1 MVTKKYS
8 TEIAG
13 RKLEVE
19 FSDLAMHASGS
30 VLVRYGKTVIFA
42 AATMSKEA
50 RTGIDYFPLSVNYEE
65 KFYAAGQ
72 ILGSRFMKRE
82 GKPSDEAVLTGRLI
96 DRTLRPLFSN
106 KLRNEVQIVI
116 MPLSID
122 GENDPDVPSI
132 IAASLALA
140 TSDIPWAGPVSPLR
154 LGLNGKKV
162 VFNPTNIEREESA
175 LDLVACAK
183 EGKINMIEAGAKE
196 VAEED
201 IMAALK
207 EAMPEFEKI
216 EKFQKE
222 IIVKE
227 GKEKLE
233 IKLPDE
239 PEGLAEAFNK
249 HIKGRLEDYIY
260 ISEKAVRNTRL
271 SELKKEWTDW
281 TNENF
286 GEDSL
291 LFADDIYEKA
301 INDIVHK
308 NIIEH
313 EKRPDTR
320 KLNELRDLY
329 AKAGALERVHG
340 SGIFYRGET
349 HILSVATLGAPGDVQ
364 LIEGMEIQTKKRFMH
379 HYNFPPF
386 STGETGRM
394 GSPGRREIGHGALA
408 ERALEAVIPPK
419 EIFPYTIRLVSEA
432 MSSNGSTSMGSVC
445 ASTLALMDAG
455 VPIKEP
461 VAGIAMG
468 LMMGSDSGGENKYKV
483 LTDIQGPEDHHGDMD
498 FKAAGTKNGI
508 SAIQMDVKVEGV
520 TLEILS
526 ETLRNAKEARIKII
540 EVLLKEIA
548 KPRENVSPNAP
559 KIITISI
566 NPDKIRDVVGPGGKT
581 INKIIDETGAEIDI
595 EQTGEIFIT
604 GRNQE
609 SAEKAA
615 EAIRSITREYEVGEE
630 FMGKVSRIFE
640 FGAMVEIGP
649 KQDGLVHVSELASYR
664 VNKVRDVVNIGDEVP
679 VKIISIDEL
688 GRINLSIKQ
697 SSQYSEKQN
706 KK

>member
-1 MVTKKYS
+1 MKVKKYQ

-13 RKLEVE
+13 RPLEVE

-42 AATMSKEA
+42 AATISKEA

-122 GENDPDVPSI
+122 GQNDPDVPSI

-154 LGLNGKKV
+154 LGLDGKKV
-162 VFNPTNIEREESA
+162 IFNPTNAERENSP
-175 LDLVACAK
+175 LDFVACAK

-201 IMAALK
+201 IMSALK
-207 EAMPEFEKI
+207 EAMSEFEKI

-222 IIVKE
+222 IISKE

-233 IKLPDE
+233 IKLPEE
-239 PEGLAEAFNK
+239 PEKLAEAFNK
-249 HIKGRLEDYIY
+249 NIKGRLEDYIY

-271 SELKKEWTDW
+271 GELKKEWTDW

-291 LFADDIYEKA
+291 LFADDIYEEA

-308 NIIEH
+308 NILER

-329 AKAGALERVHG
+329 AKAGVLDRVHG

-468 LMMGSDSGGENKYKV
+468 LMMESDKKYKV

-508 SAIQMDVKVEGV
+508 NAIQMDVKVEGV
-520 TLEILS
+520 TLEILD
-526 ETLRNAKEARIKII
+526 ETLRDAKAARIKIM
-540 EVLLKEIA
+540 EVMLKEI
-548 KPRENVSPNAP
+548 PRPRADISPNAP
-559 KIITISI
+559 KIITITI

-604 GRNQE
+604 GRDTE

-615 EAIRSITREYEVGEE
+615 EAVRSITREYEVGEE
-630 FMGKVSRIFE
+630 FVGKVSRIFE

-649 KQDGLVHVSELASYR
+649 KQDGLVHISELAPYR
-664 VNKVRDVVNIGDEVP
+664 VGKVQDVVNIGDEVP
-679 VKIISIDEL
+679 VKIISIDDL
-688 GRINLSIKQ
+688 GRVNLSVKQ
-697 SSQYSEKQN
+697 SSQYREKN

>member
-1 MVTKKYS
+1 MQIKKYS

-19 FSDLAMHASGS
+19 FSDLALHASGS
-30 VLVRYGKTVIFA
+30 VLVRYGKTAIFA

-154 LGLNGKKV
+154 LGFDGKKV
-162 VFNPTNIEREESA
+162 IFNPTNAERENSP

-201 IMAALK
+201 IMSALK
-207 EAMPEFEKI
+207 EAVPEFEKI

-222 IIVKE
+222 IISKE

-233 IKLPDE
+233 IKLPEE
-239 PEGLAEAFNK
+239 PEKLAEAFNK
-249 HIKGRLEDYIY
+249 NIKGRLEDYIY

-271 SELKKEWTDW
+271 GELKKEWTDW
-281 TNENF
+281 AEENL

-291 LFADDIYEKA
+291 LFADDIYEEA

-320 KLNELRDLY
+320 KLNELRDIF
-329 AKAGALERVHG
+329 AKAGVLDRVHG

-468 LMMGSDSGGENKYKV
+468 LMMENDKKYKV

-508 SAIQMDVKVEGV
+508 SAIQMDVKVGGV

-526 ETLRNAKEARIKII
+526 ETLRDAKAARIKIM
-540 EVLLKEIA
+540 EVMLKEIA
-548 KPRENVSPNAP
+548 KPRAEVSPSAP
-559 KIITISI
+559 KIIIMTI

-604 GRNQE
+604 GRNRE

-615 EAIRSITREYEVGEE
+615 EAVKNLTHEYAVGEE
-630 FMGKVSRIFE
+630 FTGKVSRIFE
-640 FGAMVEIGP
+640 FGAMVEMGT
-649 KQDGLVHVSELASYR
+649 KQEGLVHISELAPYR
-664 VNKVRDVVNIGDEVP
+664 VGKVRDVVNIGDEVP

-688 GRINLSIKQ
+688 GRVNLSIKQ
-697 SSQYSEKQN
+697 SSQYREK
-706 KK
+706 K

>member
-1 MVTKKYS
+1 MQIKKYS

-19 FSDLAMHASGS
+19 FSDLALHASGS
-30 VLVRYGKTVIFA
+30 VLVRYGKTAIFA
-42 AATMSKEA
+42 AASMSKEA

-154 LGLNGKKV
+154 LGFDGKKV
-162 VFNPTNIEREESA
+162 IFNPTNAERENSP

-201 IMAALK
+201 IMSALK
-207 EAMPEFEKI
+207 EAVPEFEKI

-222 IIVKE
+222 IISKE

-233 IKLPDE
+233 IKLPEE
-239 PEGLAEAFNK
+239 PEKLAEAFNK
-249 HIKGRLEDYIY
+249 NIKGRLEDYIY

-271 SELKKEWTDW
+271 GELKKEWTDW
-281 TNENF
+281 AEENL

-291 LFADDIYEKA
+291 LFADDIYEEA

-320 KLNELRDLY
+320 KLNELRDIF
-329 AKAGALERVHG
+329 AKAGVLDRVHG

-468 LMMGSDSGGENKYKV
+468 LMMENDKKYKV

-508 SAIQMDVKVEGV
+508 SAIQMDVKVGGV

-526 ETLRNAKEARIKII
+526 ETLRDAKAARIKIM
-540 EVLLKEIA
+540 EVMLKEIA
-548 KPRENVSPNAP
+548 KPRAEVSPSAP
-559 KIITISI
+559 KIIIMTI

-604 GRNQE
+604 GRNRE

-615 EAIRSITREYEVGEE
+615 EAVKNLTHEYAVGEE
-630 FMGKVSRIFE
+630 FTGKVSRIFE
-640 FGAMVEIGP
+640 FGAMVEMGT
-649 KQDGLVHVSELASYR
+649 KQEGLVHISELAPYR
-664 VNKVRDVVNIGDEVP
+664 VGKVRDVVNIGDEVP

-688 GRINLSIKQ
+688 GRVTLSIKQ
-697 SSQYSEKQN
+697 SSQYREK
-706 KK
+706 K

>member
-1 MVTKKYS
+1 MQIKKYS

-19 FSDLAMHASGS
+19 FSDLALHASGS

-154 LGLNGKKV
+154 LGFDGKKV
-162 VFNPTNIEREESA
+162 IFNPTNAERENSP

-201 IMAALK
+201 IMSALK
-207 EAMPEFEKI
+207 EAVPEFEKI

-222 IIVKE
+222 IISKE

-233 IKLPDE
+233 IKLPEE
-239 PEGLAEAFNK
+239 PEKLAEAFNK
-249 HIKGRLEDYIY
+249 NIKGRLEDYIY

-271 SELKKEWTDW
+271 GELKKEWTDW
-281 TNENF
+281 AEENL

-291 LFADDIYEKA
+291 LFADDIYEEA

-320 KLNELRDLY
+320 KLNELRDIF
-329 AKAGALERVHG
+329 AKAGVLDRVHG

-468 LMMGSDSGGENKYKV
+468 LMMENDKKYKV

-508 SAIQMDVKVEGV
+508 SAIQMDVKVGGV

-526 ETLRNAKEARIKII
+526 ETLRDAKAARIKIM
-540 EVLLKEIA
+540 EVMLKEIA
-548 KPRENVSPNAP
+548 KPRAEVSPSAP
-559 KIITISI
+559 KIIIMTI

-604 GRNQE
+604 GRNRE

-615 EAIRSITREYEVGEE
+615 EAVKNLTHEYAVGEE
-630 FMGKVSRIFE
+630 FTGKVSRIFE
-640 FGAMVEIGP
+640 FGAMVEMGT
-649 KQDGLVHVSELASYR
+649 KQEGLVHISELAPYR
-664 VNKVRDVVNIGDEVP
+664 VGKVRDVVNIGDEVP

-688 GRINLSIKQ
+688 GRVNLSIKQ
-697 SSQYSEKQN
+697 SSQYREK
-706 KK
+706 K